1 MTVMR
6 LSGLSLSRG
15 AMPVLDR
22 IDLDVGPGE
31 FVGLLGPNG
40 AGKTTLL
47 RAALGLLPT
56 TGRSSLAALAPDAR
70 AVSYTHLTLPTT
82 PYV

>member
-6 LSGLSLSRG
+6 LSGLSLSRN
-15 AMPVLDR
+15 AVPVLDR

-40 AGKTTLL
+40 AG
-47 RAALGLLPT
+47 
-56 TGRSSLAALAPDAR
+56 
-70 AVSYTHLTLPTT
+70 
-82 PYV
+82 